1 VKIKADLHIKIFKNQ
16 MKQKE
21 TFFTCFVFQFYFIHL
36 VYSFYIKSG
45 HFIFKSMEYL
55 SDRIKSL
62 SVSQTLAMA
71 QKSREL
77 KAKGIDIISLSLG
90 EPDFNT
96 PDYIKEA
103 AKKAIDDN
111 YSKYP
116 PVPGYNDLR
125 EAISRK
131 FKEENGLTYSPD
143 QIIVSAGG
151 KHSII
156 NVILSII
163 NPGDEVIILAPY
175 WVSYYDQVLLAG
187 GKPVIVTAAIEND
200 FKIRPEQLETAI
212 TSKTRL
218 IIFNSPSNP
227 TGMVYDRNEM
237 EKIARI
243 VQKHEGL
250 FIMSDEIYEHIIF
263 SGEHVSMASFDF
275 IYDRVITVNGV
286 SKGYAMTGWRIGY
299 IGAPL
304 WIVKACDK
312 LQGQFTSGVCSIAQR
327 AALAAIQGKNDSK
340 QIMKEAFHRRRDL
353 ICSLLKEIKGLKVP
367 VPEGAFYVMPDI
379 SYFLGKSDGITTI
392 VNSDDLA
399 LYLLDKAQVAVVG
412 GDAFGAPDCIR
423 ISYATADNL
432 LTEAVKRIK
441 SALERLH

>member
-1 VKIKADLHIKIFKNQ
+1 MEYISERIKA
-16 MKQKE
+16 
-21 TFFTCFVFQFYFIHL
+21 
-36 VYSFYIKSG
+36 
-45 HFIFKSMEYL
+45 
-55 SDRIKSL
+55 L

-77 KAKGIDIISLSLG
+77 KAKGIDIIDLSIG

-96 PDYIKEA
+96 PDYVKDA

-116 PVPGYNDLR
+116 PVPGYSDLR
-125 EAISRK
+125 EAISKK
-131 FKEENGLTYSPD
+131 FKDENGLNYSPE
-143 QIIVSAGG
+143 QVIVSAGG
-151 KHSII
+151 KHSLI
-156 NVILSII
+156 NVILSIV

-175 WVSYYDQVLLAG
+175 WVSYYDQVILAG
-187 GKPVIVTAAIEND
+187 GKPVIVSASIEND
-200 FKIRPEQLETAI
+200 FKIKPWQLEAAI

-227 TGMVYDRNEM
+227 TGMVYDWGEM

-250 FIMSDEIYEHIIF
+250 FIISDEIYEHIIF
-263 SGEHVSMASFDF
+263 TGKHVSMASFDF
-275 IYDRVITVNGV
+275 IYDKVITVNGV

-327 AALAAIQGKNDSK
+327 AALAAIQGNGDSIK
-340 QIMKEAFHRRRDL
+340 IMKDAFLRRRDL
-353 ICSLLKEIKGLKVP
+353 ICGLLKEIKGIKLTVP
-367 VPEGAFYVMPDI
+367 QGAFYVMLDI
-379 SYFLGKSDGITTI
+379 SNFLGKSYSNTTI
-392 VNSDDLA
+392 VNSSDLA
-399 LYLLDKAQVAVVG
+399 LYLLDKAQVATVG
-412 GDAFGAPDCIR
+412 GDAFGAPECIR

-432 LTEAVKRIK
+432 LVEAVKRIK
-441 SALERLH
+441 PALEKLN

>member
-1 VKIKADLHIKIFKNQ
+1 
-16 MKQKE
+16 
-21 TFFTCFVFQFYFIHL
+21 
-36 VYSFYIKSG
+36 
-45 HFIFKSMEYL
+45 MEYL

-116 PVPGYNDLR
+116 PVPGYADLR
-125 EAISRK
+125 EAISKK
-131 FKEENGLTYSPD
+131 FKAENGINYTPD

-151 KHSII
+151 KHSLI

-163 NPGDEVIILAPY
+163 NPGDEAIILAPY
-175 WVSYYDQVLLAG
+175 WVSYYDQIILAG
-187 GKPVIVTAAIEND
+187 GKPVVVNATIDNN
-200 FKIRPEQLETAI
+200 FKISSEQLEAAI
-212 TSKTRL
+212 TDKTRL
-218 IIFNSPSNP
+218 VIFNSPSNP
-227 TGMVYDRNEM
+227 TGMIYDRREM
-237 EKIARI
+237 EKIARVI
-243 VQKHEGL
+243 EKHEGL
-250 FIMSDEIYEHIIF
+250 FIISDEIYEHIIF
-263 SGEHVSMASFDF
+263 EGEHVSMASFDY

-304 WIVKACDK
+304 WIAKACDK

-327 AALAAIQGKNDSK
+327 AALAAIQGTGESQK
-340 QIMKEAFHRRRDL
+340 IMREAFLRRRNL
-353 ICSLLKEIKGLKVP
+353 ICGLLKDIKGLKVR
-367 VPEGAFYVMPDI
+367 VPQGAFYVMPDI
-379 SYFLGKSDGITTI
+379 SFFLGKSDGKTKIL
-392 VNSDDLA
+392 NSDDLA

-423 ISYATADNL
+423 ISYATADEL
-432 LTEAVKRIK
+432 LVEAVKRIK
-441 SALERLH
+441 GALEKLN

>member
-1 VKIKADLHIKIFKNQ
+1 
-16 MKQKE
+16 
-21 TFFTCFVFQFYFIHL
+21 
-36 VYSFYIKSG
+36 
-45 HFIFKSMEYL
+45 MEYL
-55 SDRIKSL
+55 SDRIKAL

-77 KAKGIDIISLSLG
+77 KARGFDIISLSLG

-125 EAISRK
+125 EAISEK
-131 FKEENGLTYSPD
+131 FRDENGIVYTPD
-143 QIIVSAGG
+143 QIVVSAGG

-163 NPGDEVIILAPY
+163 NPGDEVILLAPY
-175 WVSYYDQVLLAG
+175 WVSYWDQVILAG
-187 GKPVIVTAAIEND
+187 GKPVVIDAKLEND
-200 FKIRPEQLETAI
+200 FRIRPEQLESAI
-212 TSKTRL
+212 TGKTRL

-227 TGMVYDRNEM
+227 TGMVYSGEEM

-243 VQKHEGL
+243 VEKHESL
-250 FIMSDEIYEHIIF
+250 FILSDEIYEHILF
-263 SGEHVSMASFDF
+263 EGKHVSMASFRN

-299 IGAPL
+299 IGAPV
-304 WIVKACDK
+304 WIAKACDK

-327 AALAAIQGKNDSK
+327 AALAALKGKGDSR
-340 QIMKEAFHRRRDL
+340 QVMRDAFLRRRDL
-353 ICSLLKEIKGLKVP
+353 ICGLLKEIKGMKVKVP
-367 VPEGAFYVMPDI
+367 QGAFYIMPDI
-379 SYFLGKSDGITTI
+379 SYYFGKSDGVTKIN
-392 VNSDDLA
+392 NSDDLT
-399 LYLLDKAQVAVVG
+399 LYLLDKAQVAMVA

-423 ISYATADNL
+423 ISYATSDEL
-432 LTEAVKRIK
+432 LVEAVRRIRA
-441 SALERLH
+441 ALEKLG

>member
-1 VKIKADLHIKIFKNQ
+1 
-16 MKQKE
+16 
-21 TFFTCFVFQFYFIHL
+21 
-36 VYSFYIKSG
+36 
-45 HFIFKSMEYL
+45 MEYL
-55 SDRIKSL
+55 SDLIKSL
-62 SVSQTLAMA
+62 SESATLAMA

-77 KAKGIDIISLSLG
+77 KAKGLDIISLSLG

-116 PVPGYNDLR
+116 PVPGYLDLR

-131 FKEENGLTYSPD
+131 FKQENGLNYSPD

-151 KHSII
+151 KHSLI

-175 WVSYYDQVLLAG
+175 WVSYYDQIIIAG
-187 GKPVIVTAAIEND
+187 GKPVVIEATIEND
-200 FKIRPEQLETAI
+200 FKIRPEQLEAAI

-227 TGMVYDRNEM
+227 TGMVYNRAEM
-237 EKIARI
+237 EKIAR
-243 VQKHEGL
+243 VVEKHEGV

-263 SGEHVSMASFDF
+263 AGEHVSMASFNF
-275 IYDRVITVNGV
+275 IFDRVITVNGV
-286 SKGYAMTGWRIGY
+286 SKAFAMTGWRIGY
-299 IGAPL
+299 LGAPL
-304 WIVKACDK
+304 WIAKACNK
-312 LQGQFTSGVCSIAQR
+312 LQGQFTSGVSSIAQR
-327 AALAAIQGKNDSK
+327 AALSALEGSGDSHK
-340 QIMKEAFHRRRDL
+340 KMKEAFHRRRDL
-353 ICSLLKEIKGLKVP
+353 ICGLLKEIDGLKVT

-379 SYFLGKSDGITTI
+379 SYFLGKSDGQTTI
-392 VNSDDLA
+392 VTADDLA

-412 GDAFGAPDCIR
+412 GDAFGAPGCIR
-423 ISYATADNL
+423 ISYATSDDL
-432 LTEAVKRIK
+432 LVESVKRIK
-441 SALERLH
+441 GALEKLS